1 MEDNSKSWYCFPQ
14 TAPWSFET
22 VCHWPQD
29 RADRCQHSYNWLEC
43 VWQETTPWNCK
54 GSERIVTEQ
63 RQNTHRQISANLR
76 GVEGSFWFGEWGIVA
91 YFDVFLHTETQN
103 EWVSTI
109 PKKYFSEAQSN
120 YNKTIINSIW
130 WPIYI
135 INSVDKNKLSR
146 YTTHWCSTTETYSL
160 HYEVHLSVVMFE
172 LKWRHQ
178 TAKYGWWKIFSNP

>member
-54 GSERIVTEQ
+54 DSERIVTEQ
-63 RQNTHRQISANLR
+63 RQNTHGQISADLW
-76 GVEGSFWFGEWGIVA
+76 GIEGSFWFGEWGIVA
-91 YFDVFLHTETQN
+91 SVDLFLLSETQN

-109 PKKYFSEAQSN
+109 PKKYFREAQTIVF
-120 YNKTIINSIW
+120 TIIHYSGQFTLSTQLIKPNYFVIL
-130 WPIYI
+130 PT
-135 INSVDKNKLSR
+135 NALPQFLKKLTS
-146 YTTHWCSTTETYSL
+146 
-160 HYEVHLSVVMFE
+160 FI
-172 LKWRHQ
+172 LKCL
-178 TAKYGWWKIFSNP
+178 

>member
-1 MEDNSKSWYCFPQ
+1 MWKKPEGTFWAGKKVVNNPSVGSVLNVLDTNINIFYSDFEGKKVCLMKDNSKSWYCFPQ

-63 RQNTHRQISANLR
+63 RQNTHGQISADLW
-76 GVEGSFWFGEWGIVA
+76 GIEGSFWFGEWGIVA
-91 YFDVFLHTETQN
+91 SVDLFLLSETQN

-109 PKKYFSEAQSN
+109 PKKYFREAQTN
-120 YNKTIINSIW
+120 YYKLIIVAN
-130 WPIYI
+130 
-135 INSVDKNKLSR
+135 
-146 YTTHWCSTTETYSL
+146 L
-160 HYEVHLSVVMFE
+160 HYQLS
-172 LKWRHQ
+172 W
-178 TAKYGWWKIFSNP
+178 